1 MNHHKKVKISLV
13 FAIIFYLI
21 MFSNHVSF
29 AGTLSSDINGINESK
44 YPGIKSGIQNLQ
56 KQHSNYKFQVYYTG
70 IDWTEAVTMEYQ
82 GHGSSPKNLFSPK
95 DNYKGKW
102 YCPICDSKKYDTGW
116 CCASVDAIKYMMDP
130 RNSLSDTSVYQFKN
144 LETSDVSSA
153 NLQAVIKN
161 KYGSYSYLNNSTAI
175 NAMVKASSS
184 YKMNA
189 YSILAKIINEQGK
202 GTSPLATG
210 KGYNGQYVGYYN
222 FFNVGAYGNGTSTVI
237 TNGLKYAKNKGWN
250 SVEKSILGGS
260 EYYKSQYIGKGQNTL
275 YYQRFNVV
283 YTTSLFSHQYQQDIM
298 GAETSASLLK
308 SYYTAS
314 NTLSSVKHTFIIP
327 LYENMPTTKCARP
340 STTENHPKDF
350 EEATVL
356 SNKLAV
362 KASPNSS
369 RIVSYLNKNEKVR
382 VLERASKKSSDGK
395 YWDTIVSNI
404 DGTYGYVMRSEI
416 SASKPKISLPKYV
429 FDSKYYADKHK
440 DIKAA
445 FGYDE
450 QELVNHFINYG
461 IKEGRASSP
470 TFNVKYYITAHSD
483 IKAAFG
489 SNNYQ
494 AAYNHFLNYG
504 CKEYRK
510 SSEEYDGT
518 FYRYYYSDVT
528 NLSSV
533 KLLEHYLNI
542 GKNAGRI
549 GGLDSNTEKI
559 LFDATVYTSC
569 HADIKAAFGSNVEKL
584 KKHWYQ
590 YGIAEGR
597 KASILYDGEMY
608 STLNSDIERAY
619 GKNYKQLF
627 EHFVKNGINE
637 KRVTS
642 LMFSMERYLALNG
655 DIQRTYGSNYKQA
668 YLHFIN
674 YGIKEGRTASYVFQ
688 VKTYLAASR
697 DLQRTYE
704 TNYKSAFIHFMRYG
718 IKEKRKTSTTFNIS
732 YYSTKYNDLKR
743 SYGTN
748 YKKYYIH
755 YLLYGRAENRKAI

>member
-1 MNHHKKVKISLV
+1 MNKNKKVKIIFI
-13 FAIIFYLI
+13 FAILFYSMML
-21 MFSNHVSF
+21 SNSISF

-44 YPGIKSGIQNLQ
+44 YPGIKSQIQNLQ

-82 GHGSSPKNLFSPK
+82 GHGSSPKNLFYPK

-102 YCPICDSKKYDTGW
+102 YCPICGSRKYDTGW

-130 RNSLSDTSVYQFKN
+130 RNSFDGASIYQFKN
-144 LETSDVSSA
+144 LETADVSNG

-161 KYGSYSYLNNSTAI
+161 KYGSYAYLNNSTAI
-175 NAMVKASSS
+175 NAIVKASSS
-184 YKMNA
+184 YKMNG

-202 GTSPLATG
+202 GTSPLVTG

-222 FFNVGAYGNGTSTVI
+222 FFNVGAYGNGSSTVI
-237 TNGLKYAKNKGWN
+237 NNGLKYAKNKGWN

-298 GAETSASLLK
+298 GAETSAGLLK

-327 LYENMPTTKCARP
+327 LYENMPKSKCARP
-340 STTENHPKDF
+340 STTENHPQDF
-350 EEATVL
+350 EEATVT

-369 RIVSYLNKNEKVR
+369 RIISYLNKNEKVR
-382 VLERASKKSSDGK
+382 VLERASKKSSDGN

-404 DGTYGYVMRSEI
+404 DGTYGYVVRSGI
-416 SASKPKISLPKYV
+416 SETKPKLSLPKYV

-450 QELVNHFINYG
+450 QQLINHFINYG
-461 IKEGRASSP
+461 IKEGRDSSP
-470 TFNVKYYITAHSD
+470 TFDVKYYLDSNSD
-483 IKAAFG
+483 LKSAFG

-494 AAYNHFLNYG
+494 AAYNHFVNYG

-533 KLLEHYLNI
+533 KLLEHYLNT
-542 GKNAGRI
+542 GKNIGRI
-549 GGLDSNTEKI
+549 GGLDSTTEKI
-559 LFDATVYTSC
+559 LFDPTVYTTS
-569 HADIKAAFGSNVEKL
+569 HSDIKKAFGSNVQKL

-597 KASILYDGEMY
+597 KASIVYDGAMY
-608 STLNSDIERAY
+608 SELNSDIGKAF

-627 EHFVKNGINE
+627 EHFVRNGINE

-642 LMFSMERYLALNG
+642 LVFSMERYLALNS
-655 DIQRTYGSNYKQA
+655 DIQKMHGTNYKQV

-674 YGIKEGRTASYVFQ
+674 YGIKEGRSASYVFH
-688 VKTYLAASR
+688 VKTYIKSNG
-697 DLQRTYE
+697 DLKKAFG
-704 TNYKSAFIHFMRYG
+704 TNYKSAFVHFMTYG
-718 IKEKRKTSTTFNIS
+718 IKEKRKTSTTFDIN
-732 YYSTKYNDLKR
+732 YYATKYSDLKKAF
-743 SYGTN
+743 GTN

-755 YLLYGRAENRKAI
+755 YLTYGRAEKRKAI